1 MPAITDVKSKFSPAV
16 TALLPLFYIGWSDS
30 VLSPSEIKMIHRRI
44 NSMSFL
50 TKQEQAYLIKWTD
63 PRNPPG
69 VEIFKEWVNAIQ
81 KHASHISPNEKHSIS
96 DLCHSMVTTMLNG
109 DDISNIQPRLKQAIN
124 EIEEALGLDN
134 QASLKILLDRLGAPV
149 LPTKEKSS
157 FDVGLMEKTLDGR
170 FRHTKV
176 RMRRLL
182 EDPFFSYRE
191 MRTKEKY
198 RAQVLEWIKALAS
211 QGLGSYA
218 FPSRYGGG
226 EKSGDHIAVFEMLA
240 HHDLSLTVKF
250 GVQFGL
256 FGGAIYEL
264 GSESHH
270 AHYLESLGKAELLGC
285 FAMTESGHGS
295 NVKGLETTA
304 TYNKSDDTIVVHT
317 PHEGAGKEYIG
328 NAMHSSVSVVF
339 AQLIVKGIKHGVH
352 AVVVPL
358 RDAQGDLLPGIRVED
373 NGYKMGLN
381 GVDNGKIWYDQV
393 KVPRTNLLNRYG
405 GINETGEYY
414 SPIANPNKRFFVML
428 GALVAGR
435 ICVGLAG
442 VNVSKNALAIAIRY
456 ALKRRQFEGRN
467 ESEEMLVMDYPTHQR
482 RLIPLMART
491 YAYHA
496 SLSRL
501 AVDFVE
507 SGEEERRKIETQ
519 AAGLKA
525 IATWHC
531 TRTVQECR
539 EACGGKGFLS
549 ENRIPDLKADSDIF
563 TTFEGDNTVLLQL
576 VAKGL
581 LTEFKQA
588 FHDGGFWAVARYL
601 RSRIAN
607 TFAEYNPYYARLTN
621 VSHILDRNFHR
632 HALRYREKK
641 LLISVAGRM
650 QSYLQKRLHPHD
662 AFLKCQQHMVD
673 LGKAYVE
680 RLAFKDFLAMID
692 DAPDTLQ
699 PVLNKVAQLYAL
711 TCIEE
716 DKGWFLETGY
726 LEGNKTKAIRRVIN
740 KLCQELRYESR
751 GLVDSWGIS
760 DIILGAEIIQ

>member
-1 MPAITDVKSKFSPAV
+1 MPATNQVKSNFSPAV

-50 TKQEQAYLIKWTD
+50 TEEEQAYLIKWTD
-63 PRNPPG
+63 PKNPPNS
-69 VEIFKEWVNAIQ
+69 EIFKEWVSAI
-81 KHASHISPNEKHSIS
+81 KEHAKNISPSEKKSIS
-96 DLCHSMVTTMLNG
+96 DLCQCMVTNMLNG
-109 DDISNIQPRLKQAIN
+109 ENISNIDPKLEKAI
-124 EIEEALGLDN
+124 IEMEKALGLDN
-134 QASLKILLDRLGAPV
+134 QASLKILLDRLGTPV
-149 LPTKEKSS
+149 PSCTEEPS

-170 FRHTKV
+170 FRDTKV
-176 RMRRLL
+176 RMRKLL
-182 EDPFFSYRE
+182 EDPFFSYCNL
-191 MRTKEKY
+191 RTKEEY
-198 RAQVLEWIKALAS
+198 RKHVLEWVKALAR
-211 QGLGSYA
+211 QGMGSYA
-218 FPSRYGGG
+218 FPACYGGG
-226 EKSGDHIAVFEMLA
+226 EKSGDHIAVFETLA

-256 FGGAIYEL
+256 FGGAIYGL
-264 GSESHH
+264 GSERHH
-270 AHYLESLGKAELLGC
+270 AQYLESLGKAELLGC

-304 TYNKSDDTIVVHT
+304 TYNKEDDTILINT

-328 NAMHSSVSVVF
+328 NALHGTVSIVF
-339 AQLIVKGIKHGVH
+339 AQLIVDGINHGVH

-358 RDAQGDLLPGIRVED
+358 RDAHGNLHQGIRVED

-381 GVDNGKIWYDQV
+381 GVDNGKIWYQQV
-393 KVPRTNLLNRYG
+393 RVPRINLLDRFG
-405 GINETGEYY
+405 GINETGEYH
-414 SPIANPNKRFFVML
+414 SLIANPNKRFFIML
-428 GALVAGR
+428 GALVVGR
-435 ICVGLAG
+435 ISVGLAG
-442 VNVSKNALAIAIRY
+442 VSVSKNALSIAIRY
-456 ALKRRQFEGRN
+456 ALKRRQFEGKN

-482 RLIPLMART
+482 RLIPLLART

-501 AVDFVE
+501 AVDYVE
-507 SGEEERRKIETQ
+507 SNEDERRKIETQ

-525 IATWHC
+525 VGTWHC

-539 EACGGKGFLS
+539 EACGGKGYLS

-563 TTFEGDNTVLLQL
+563 TTFEGDNTVLMQL

-581 LTEFKQA
+581 LTEFKQS

-607 TFAEYNPYYARLTN
+607 TLAEYNPYYARLTN
-621 VSHILDRNFHR
+621 VSHLLDRDFHR

-662 AFLKCQQHMVD
+662 AFLKCQQHMID

-680 RLAFKDFLAMID
+680 RLAFKDFVAMVD
-692 DAPDTLQ
+692 DAPDSLH
-699 PVLNKVAQLYAL
+699 PILNKIAQLYAL

-751 GLVDSWGIS
+751 GLVDSWGIP
-760 DIILGAEIIQ
+760 DTLLT